1 MPQERRAILKASAI
15 AVIIYA
21 IVVVIQANAIPYLGI
36 RFFVQHVQKVNASPV
51 DPAPEGTLLPLP
63 QPGDLLVE
71 IAGRSVERGRSPL
84 GTIVNT
90 IANLRNETRF
100 PSIPIK
106 GLDELRHLQGGVAQL
121 GDQRLVR
128 LRFEAPQE
136 DPSGRGTFE
145 RWYRLDEPPWQH
157 SLVSIGWLAMESVVF
172 WFGWLVFRRRP
183 EDDSAALFFLMCIVT
198 VGAYMGW
205 YHWLEIA
212 SNPALVFV
220 FAVCALAVPQVSL
233 HFHLVS
239 PTPKRFLQLYPKT
252 SLFLLYGIPC
262 LFQLGILWSISRLFY
277 TFRHQLPEQGA
288 RWEGI
293 LAALLWVY
301 ICLGASMFVGC
312 VISLWHSY
320 QFPRQPGHRDQVRWL
335 LGGSIIA
342 GLFIAYSL
350 WTAAVDRA
358 GFLVGEATWA
368 MFAASLSF
376 VAAYS
381 VSILRYRLLSIEETV
396 EQRGW
401 KYLLIR
407 LIGAILFYG
416 LVIAVIA
423 LTPRLFANIPQ
434 PTGLLISS
442 FVVLVLYILTTIRS
456 WLAGILDRRFY
467 RERSQLDWAMRRMN
481 EAVGNLIEPGTIHR
495 HVLVI
500 ATNSVNTKIGAIYL
514 RTNKAGFML
523 SQQTGEAT
531 FPDRFD
537 ANHPLVAHLQEGGL
551 LQRSTR
557 SLMREDSVTQQ
568 LRQAGAELAQPLIHD
583 DALVGFLLLGPRREG
598 MYNSAEL
605 GFLAGVADLAT
616 IAIQSAQSHQ
626 TLDKL
631 NRELSDRVARVSVP
645 LARPEKTEPAPPP
658 TKPSEPPLLFV
669 ESLRGSGT
677 AIDEILQTVRKVASS
692 SSTVLIRGESGTG
705 KSMLAEVIHRNSPR
719 ASGPF
724 VKVHCAALSPSL
736 LESELFGH
744 VKGAFT
750 GAIRDKVGRFQLADR
765 GTLFLDEIGD
775 VSLDTQTKLLRV
787 LQEMTFEPVG
797 SSESIRVDVRIIAAT
812 HQPLEELIRKGRLRE
827 DLFYR
832 LNVISIRMPSLR
844 ERREDI
850 PELAMHF
857 LNNYAKSASK
867 EVKQI
872 DDDAM
877 ELLLAHQWPGNIREL
892 QNVVEHA
899 VVMASGTTVSISDL
913 PADLQQESPTLTVK
927 SPATPSRDWTS
938 ARLAPTPSSTAVGTW
953 SAEFD
958 ELEKTRLVETL
969 TRCRGNK
976 SLAARMLGMPRSTLC
991 SKLKKYGMI

>member
-1 MPQERRAILKASAI
+1 LKASAI

-21 IVVVIQANAIPYLGI
+21 IVVVIQANSIPYLGI
-36 RFFVQHVQKVNASPV
+36 RFFVQDVQKVYVQPI
-51 DPAPEGTLLPLP
+51 DPAPVGVVLPVP
-63 QPGDLLVE
+63 QPGDLLVQ
-71 IAGRSVERGRSPL
+71 IAGQTVEQGRSPL

-90 IANLRNETRF
+90 IANLRNDVRF
-100 PSIPIK
+100 PAEPIK
-106 GLDELRHLQGGVAQL
+106 GLDDLRSLEAGLAVLDGE
-121 GDQRLVR
+121 RFVR
-128 LRFEAPQE
+128 LRFRAPAG
-136 DPSGRGTFE
+136 DRSGRGTFD
-145 RWYRLDEPPWQH
+145 RWFRVDEPPWQH
-157 SLVSIGWLAMESVVF
+157 SLVSIAWLAIESIVF

-183 EDDSAALFFLMCIVT
+183 EDDSAALFFLMCILT

-212 SNPALVFV
+212 SSPPLVFV

-233 HFHLVS
+233 HFHLVAPS
-239 PTPKRFLQLYPKT
+239 PKRFLQIYPRT
-252 SLFLLYGIPC
+252 SLVVLYGVPC
-262 LFQLGILWSISRLFY
+262 LIQLGILWAISRLFY
-277 TFRHQLPEQGA
+277 TFRHQLPAEGA

-293 LAALLWVY
+293 LATLLWIY
-301 ICLGASMFVGC
+301 IVLGASMFVGC

-320 QFPRQPGHRDQVRWL
+320 RYPRQPSHRDQVRWL
-335 LGGSIIA
+335 LGGSIVA

-350 WTAAVDRA
+350 WTAAADRA

-381 VSILRYRLLSIEETV
+381 VSILRYRFLSIEEIV

-401 KYLLIR
+401 NYLIIR
-407 LIGAILFYG
+407 LIGGIVFYG
-416 LVIAVIA
+416 LVIAVVA
-423 LTPRLFANIPQ
+423 LTPQLFATIPQ

-456 WLAGILDRRFY
+456 WLSGILDRRFY

-481 EAVGNLIEPGTIHR
+481 EAVGNLVEPSTIHR

-500 ATNSVNTKIGAIYL
+500 ATNSVNARSGVIYL
-514 RTNKAGFML
+514 RTSKTAYTEVERTGDSAMPSSFESHHSL
-523 SQQTGEAT
+523 IEQLQQGS
-531 FPDRFD
+531 
-537 ANHPLVAHLQEGGL
+537 L
-551 LQRSTR
+551 LQRSSR
-557 SLMREDSVTQQ
+557 SLIREDAVTQL
-568 LRQAGAELAQPLIHD
+568 LRSADAELAQPLVRD
-583 DALVGFLLLGPRREG
+583 DRLVGFLLLGARREG

-616 IAIQSAQSHQ
+616 LAIQSAQSHQ
-626 TLDKL
+626 TLEKL
-631 NRELSDRVARVSVP
+631 NRELSDRVARVSIPV
-645 LARPEKTEPAPPP
+645 ARAERVERAESLVTIG
-658 TKPSEPPLLFV
+658 KPSEPPLLFV
-669 ESLRGSGT
+669 DALRGSGT

-692 SSTVLIRGESGTG
+692 NSTVLVRGESGTG

-719 ASGPF
+719 SNGPF
-724 VKVHCAALSPSL
+724 VKVHCAALSSSL

-750 GAIRDKVGRFQLADR
+750 GAIRDKIGRFQMADR

-775 VSLDTQTKLLRV
+775 ISLDTQTKLLRV

-797 SSESIRVDVRIIAAT
+797 SNESIHVDVRIIAAT
-812 HQPLEELIRKGRLRE
+812 HQPLEELINKGKLRE
-827 DLFYR
+827 DLYYR

-844 ERREDI
+844 ERRDDI

-857 LNNYAKSASK
+857 MSMYANSTGKP
-867 EVKQI
+867 VKRI
-872 DDDAM
+872 DEEAM
-877 ELLLAHQWPGNIREL
+877 EELLSHTWPGNIREL
-892 QNVVEHA
+892 QNVIEHA
-899 VVMASGTTVSISDL
+899 VVMAGGETIMLADL
-913 PADLQQESPTLTVK
+913 PVNLQHDLELT
-927 SPATPSRDWTS
+927 PAVET
-938 ARLAPTPSSTAVGTW
+938 RLARSWVRRAEQPAALTSSSQTPW

-958 ELEKTRLVETL
+958 DLERTRLVEIL

-991 SKLKKYGMI
+991 SKLKKFGLI